1 MFICMPLFHAM
12 GLLLQMTSCLFYGSS
27 AHVVR
32 RFSATTWLE
41 EIRSSKSTLTYG
53 LGVIPEFIFR
63 QPPTPHDQDHKLR
76 LMLAVPIGDDW
87 GRPFE
92 ERFGLR
98 LVQAFGM
105 TECNIPAYGK
115 LEESWLDVRV
125 VSKTIFSR

>member
-1 MFICMPLFHAM
+1 
-12 GLLLQMTSCLFYGSS
+12 
-27 AHVVR
+27 
-32 RFSATTWLE
+32 
-41 EIRSSKSTLTYG
+41 
-53 LGVIPEFIFR
+53 
-63 QPPTPHDQDHKLR
+63 
-76 LMLAVPIGDDW
+76 MLAVPIGDDW

-115 LEESWLDVRV
+115 LEGSWLDVRV